1 MYFKIKI
8 KLFRKILNYRNSNT
22 MATEASILTLS
33 LLSNTLMIKG
43 IFTSHSSKYVY
54 LYIHSS
60 EKAMAPHSSTLAW
73 KIPWTEELGR
83 LQSKTQLSDFTF
95 TFHFHALEK
104 DMATHSSVLA
114 WRIPGMGEPVGLPSM
129 GLHRVGH
136 D

>member
-60 EKAMAPHSSTLAW
+60 EKATL
-73 KIPWTEELGR
+73 
-83 LQSKTQLSDFTF
+83 LQNNSLLPQKLRG
-95 TFHFHALEK
+95 
-104 DMATHSSVLA
+104 SVLLNFLILRQKA
-114 WRIPGMGEPVGLPSM
+114 RSQESRNVLLYLEMSSFQTFKCWQPVQI
-129 GLHRVGH
+129 
-136 D
+136 